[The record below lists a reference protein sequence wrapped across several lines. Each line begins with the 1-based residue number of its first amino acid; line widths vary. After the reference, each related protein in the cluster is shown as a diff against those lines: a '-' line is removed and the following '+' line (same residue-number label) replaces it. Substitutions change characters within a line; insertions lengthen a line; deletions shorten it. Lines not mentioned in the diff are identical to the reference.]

1 VDSNLTTTQNTQRM
15 SIRFRGSFVQKS
27 MPRQQSLALHRFG
40 SLFGIGCAG
49 FPEGPGAFMPL
60 KDAAYIKSL

>member
-1 VDSNLTTTQNTQRM
+1 
-15 SIRFRGSFVQKS
+15 VQKS